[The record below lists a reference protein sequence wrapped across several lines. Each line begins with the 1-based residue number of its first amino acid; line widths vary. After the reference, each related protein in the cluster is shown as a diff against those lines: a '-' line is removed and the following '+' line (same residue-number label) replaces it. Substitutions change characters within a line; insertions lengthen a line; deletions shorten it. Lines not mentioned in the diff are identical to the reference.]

1 MTEQEIKFQSK
12 DIELS
17 GTLTIPD
24 TNKPCPVVLLI
35 PGSGQIDRDDNHK
48 KMRINAFRDLTNHLT
63 AIGIGTFRYDK
74 RGVGI
79 SQGDYWAT
87 GLYDNAADALSA
99 LTHLN
104 TLPVVDPKML
114 FLLGHSEGAIIS
126 IQLAAEGANVAG
138 IVLLGSSARS
148 GEDVLKWQVL
158 QVVKGLKGL
167 NKWIIKLFRINV
179 EKSHQKQLNKI
190 KKSTK
195 DTYRVQKIAKLN
207 AKWMR
212 EFLAYNPAD
221 DLPKINIPILGI
233 TGEKDIQTNPED
245 LKIMAGLVN
254 TELEWHI
261 VPNLTHILRIEE
273 KEPSIDHYKKQAQQP
288 TAQVALDLV
297 SSWLVKQIS

>member
-1 MTEQEIKFQSK
+1 MTEQEMNFQSN

-48 KMRINAFRDLTNHLT
+48 KIHINLFRDLTNHLT
-63 AIGIGTFRYDK
+63 DLGIGTFRYDK
-74 RGVGI
+74 RGVGA
-79 SQGDYWAT
+79 SQGDYWTT
-87 GLYDNAADALSA
+87 GLYDNVADALSA
-99 LTHLN
+99 LTYLKKQPGIDSE
-104 TLPVVDPKML
+104 LI

-126 IQLAAEGANVAG
+126 TKLAAEGADVTG
-138 IVLLGSSARS
+138 IVLLGGTARS

-179 EKSHQKQLNKI
+179 AKSHQKQLNKI

-195 DTYRVQKIAKLN
+195 DTYRVQKIAKIN

-212 EFLAYNPAD
+212 EFIAYNPAD
-221 DLPKINIPILGI
+221 DLPKINEFHQGYVL
-233 TGEKDIQTNPED
+233 
-245 LKIMAGLVN
+245 
-254 TELEWHI
+254 
-261 VPNLTHILRIEE
+261 
-273 KEPSIDHYKKQAQQP
+273 
-288 TAQVALDLV
+288 QVLSQLCQCTQHNI
-297 SSWLVKQIS
+297 SQICS